1 MSLFATAI
9 VASLT
14 VVVVVGLLTATA
26 TSSRVGGVILA
37 GAVVGC
43 TAVVIGLER
52 GVKANGPSSVG
63 IAGPTVAN
71 ARWLGLIASLV
82 IISIA
87 VVSAVSGPASGL
99 WMVISLVVSMEA
111 RLISYTVER
120 FIASMIAA
128 WFIAVVRGPVTGGRD
143 AVITAN

>member
-37 GAVVGC
+37 GAVIGC

-52 GVKANGPSSVG
+52 GVKTNGPSSVG

-128 WFIAVVRGPVTGGRD
+128 WFIVVVRGPVTGGRD